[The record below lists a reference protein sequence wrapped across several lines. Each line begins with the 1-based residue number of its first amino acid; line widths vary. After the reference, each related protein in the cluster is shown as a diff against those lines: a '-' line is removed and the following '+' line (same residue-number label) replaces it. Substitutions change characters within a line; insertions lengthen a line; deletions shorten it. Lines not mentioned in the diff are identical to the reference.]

1 MTTAQD
7 TGDFIVT
14 IADVRKSGNCASG
27 ARAFFEDNG
36 LDFRAFL
43 HDGVKASTLLA
54 TGDARAVQVVNRTR
68 ERRYERTQ

>member
-14 IADVRKSGNCASG
+14 IADVRKSGHCASG
-27 ARAFFEDNG
+27 AREFFESNN
-36 LDFRAFL
+36 LDFRDFL
-43 HDGVKASTLLA
+43 KNGVKASVLLA

-68 ERRYERTQ
+68 ERRYG

>member
-14 IADVRKSGNCASG
+14 ISDVRKSGHCASG
-27 ARAFFEDNG
+27 AREFFEAQG

-43 HDGVKASTLLA
+43 RDGVKASTLLE
-54 TGDARAVQVVNRTR
+54 TGDARALQVVNRTR
-68 ERRYERTQ
+68 ERRYG